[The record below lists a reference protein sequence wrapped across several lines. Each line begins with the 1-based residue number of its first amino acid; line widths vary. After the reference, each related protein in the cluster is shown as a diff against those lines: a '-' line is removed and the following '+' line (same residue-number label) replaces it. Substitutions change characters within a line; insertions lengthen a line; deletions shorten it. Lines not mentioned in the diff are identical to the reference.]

1 MKVVRTLSFKEVQK
15 INKVGY
21 TNLGGAVGLYLY
33 IKPSDSKYYVYRFKA
48 ADGKRSVISLA
59 PYGSIDLAEAR
70 KRAAAWKER
79 LRNGENPSDIRRAEL
94 EEKKRA
100 LVQAQL
106 QAQKS
111 ARTFNYVSEIWLEE
125 RSKSGFW
132 ANNVD
137 GESHTLRFLTKYIR
151 PIIGMVPIADLNVHN
166 VFDVLK
172 PIYQSMPNTAKK
184 SLTVMSSVWK
194 WAKAKDWVDGEN
206 PADIKGSLGVLLE
219 PYKNDRVKGKNHPAL
234 DPSDIPDFFVA
245 LRGLNTNAARLAEFL
260 ILTAARSK
268 MARFLKWSDIDF
280 KNRTATICE
289 VSLKTKGRGSH
300 TIFLSTQAID
310 LLKAMPRECE
320 YVFYSRANTTFSDAA
335 PGMVFRQLNKLALL
349 SGQSGWL
356 DRRQTKE
363 LGKPV
368 IATAHGTARATF
380 DTWFRTGE
388 NRKLFDPDAVELCLA
403 HNLKDDY
410 NGAYNRATLEPERR
424 KVMQAWADYCYSKCD
439 K

>member
-1 MKVVRTLSFKEVQK
+1 M
-15 INKVGY
+15 
-21 TNLGGAVGLYLY
+21 GGAVGLYLY

-79 LRNGENPSDIRRAEL
+79 LRNDENPSDIRRAEL

-289 VSLKTKGRGSH
+289 ASLKTKGRGSH